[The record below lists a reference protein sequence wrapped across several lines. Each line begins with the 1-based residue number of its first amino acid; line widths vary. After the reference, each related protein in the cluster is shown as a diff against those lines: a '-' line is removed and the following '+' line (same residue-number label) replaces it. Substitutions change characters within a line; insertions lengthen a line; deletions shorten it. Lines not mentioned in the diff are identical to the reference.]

1 MCQALCQVLAGWNA
15 LRSKDTPTRMPP
27 ATHTHI
33 HSHLSLSSLNNSS
46 PSVNSFKNIPIV
58 FQRAAQSVIGNKEK
72 ECEKLKNPMKTLNS
86 RESNKN
92 KVFFL
97 SINSITRKSS
107 EKRIHTY
114 TDFWNK
120 SCGWENRTPAPP
132 HSTRTKL
139 RQDEVKTL

>member
-1 MCQALCQVLAGWNA
+1 MDHLPCARHCVRCWLVGMHFVL
-15 LRSKDTPTRMPP
+15 RTPRHECPP
-27 ATHTHI
+27 PHTHI

-120 SCGWENRTPAPP
+120 SCGWENRTPAPRP
-132 HSTRTKL
+132 LHEDEAATR
-139 RQDEVKTL
+139 